1 MNIFGGSTILGFL
14 QDAGPYLFILIK
26 DTEYHF
32 ENELK
37 IEFDLYRKTQTFNKN
52 QYKGPNKQK
61 YSLNV
66 NLNYEWLLDVD
77 TRTAP
82 RFKINVYVNE
92 NLIQSKAHG
101 VYDRLNHVNILDENF
116 ILDLNTND
124 NISITLTQ
132 NDNDDIRIKANSF
145 YRLALI

>member
-37 IEFDLYRKTQTFNKN
+37 IEFDLYRKTQTFIKN

-61 YSLNV
+61 YNLNV
-66 NLNYEWLLDVD
+66 NLNYEWLLDAD

-92 NLIQSKAHG
+92 MLIQTKSHG

-124 NISITLTQ
+124 TIRITLEQ
-132 NDNDDIRIKANSF
+132 NDNDDINIKANSF

>member
-14 QDAGPYLFILIK
+14 QESPSLFILME
-26 DTEYHF
+26 DTEYRF
-32 ENELK
+32 INELE
-37 IEFDLYRKTQTFNKN
+37 IVFDLYRKTQIFKN
-52 QYKGPNKQK
+52 QQYKGSNKQK

-66 NLNYEWLLDVD
+66 NLNYEWILDAD

-92 NLIQSKAHG
+92 KLIQSKSHG

-124 NISITLTQ
+124 TIRITLEQ
-132 NDNDDIRIKANSF
+132 NDNDDIIIKANSF
-145 YRLALI
+145 YRFTLI